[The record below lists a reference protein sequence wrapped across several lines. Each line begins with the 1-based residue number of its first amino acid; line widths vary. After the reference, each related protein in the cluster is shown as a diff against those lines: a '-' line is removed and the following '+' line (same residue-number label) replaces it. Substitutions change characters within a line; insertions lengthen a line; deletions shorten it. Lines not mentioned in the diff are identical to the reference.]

1 MINFIATER
10 GLEDQLLAKVVG
22 AERPELE
29 EKAQAL
35 QAAFQQ
41 YKIQLVQLED
51 DLLERLANAPEDILS
66 DVPLIEGLEAT
77 KLAAKEIAAAVEEG
91 KKTEISINDAREHY
105 RPVASEGAM
114 LYFLLTKLCNIE
126 HMYQY
131 SLDSFVSYFFK
142 SIERAV
148 PSEKL
153 PERVSNLGASLRIT
167 IYTMVSRGLFV
178 KHKLIFLAQ
187 LTFNLMK
194 RGNLGEENLLNDIH
208 FQFLL
213 RGGSSKGIIS
223 TEENPLNWLPK
234 SAWDRCLAL
243 NEIEEFNKFCSDLIE
258 ASPRFRDW
266 FNLLTP
272 ESEKLPLDWAG
283 LDRVPFQV

>member
-1 MINFIATER
+1 MHDCHCNNVSSPARIQ
-10 GLEDQLLAKVVG
+10 GLEDQLLAKTVG
-22 AERPELE
+22 RERPELE

-35 QAAFQQ
+35 QASFQQ

-77 KLAAKEIAAAVEEG
+77 KLAAKEIFEAVVEG
-91 KKTEISINDAREHY
+91 RKTEVDINLAREIY

-114 LYFLLTKLCNIE
+114 LYFLLTKLCAIE

-142 SIERAV
+142 SIERAAQAENL
-148 PSEKL
+148 SQ
-153 PERVSNLGASLRIT
+153 RVQTLRSTLRIVM
-167 IYTMVSRGLFV
+167 YTMVSRGLFV
-178 KHKLIFLAQ
+178 RHKLIFLSQ

-194 RGNLGEENLLNDIH
+194 RGNLGEENMLNETQ

-213 RGGSSKGIIS
+213 R
-223 TEENPLNWLPK
+223 
-234 SAWDRCLAL
+234 
-243 NEIEEFNKFCSDLIE
+243 
-258 ASPRFRDW
+258 
-266 FNLLTP
+266 
-272 ESEKLPLDWAG
+272 
-283 LDRVPFQV
+283 